1 MEAGEHLPGA
11 IDTLLVVGAGIGV
24 DHLAQER
31 DHRLLAFGEPGHDLG
46 FFGVIVLIAALL
58 VPYGTVVQHSDAKAG
73 RVALRGGRSRAKM
86 EIDNAVP
93 AGNHAQPPPLSPGPA
108 GRVGGTSMTL
118 FSRLL
123 YTVIAFTLLAAAI
136 LLIGVAVWRTA
147 TGFWTGENA
156 LESMLDGISLII
168 IAVAVADVGKFLFEE
183 EVLSDRELRRP
194 AEARGSLTKFMTI
207 IIIALHLEALVLIA
221 KTSRETMGDIV
232 YPGLLVFLAA
242 TRWWARPVPE
252 AQPER
257 HGRGAAGSDRRQ
269 RDEPQL
275 RAAATET

>member
-1 MEAGEHLPGA
+1 
-11 IDTLLVVGAGIGV
+11 
-24 DHLAQER
+24 
-31 DHRLLAFGEPGHDLG
+31 
-46 FFGVIVLIAALL
+46 
-58 VPYGTVVQHSDAKAG
+58 
-73 RVALRGGRSRAKM
+73 
-86 EIDNAVP
+86 
-93 AGNHAQPPPLSPGPA
+93 
-108 GRVGGTSMTL
+108 MTL

-136 LLIGVAVWRTA
+136 LLIGVAIWRTA
-147 TGFWTGENA
+147 TGFWTGQNA

-207 IIIALHLEALVLIA
+207 IIALHLEALVLIA

-242 TRWWARPVPE
+242 VAMVGLGLFQKLSQNATAVVPPDRDGDRCDKPPARE
-252 AQPER
+252 
-257 HGRGAAGSDRRQ
+257 GAAV
-269 RDEPQL
+269 
-275 RAAATET
+275 A

>member
-1 MEAGEHLPGA
+1 
-11 IDTLLVVGAGIGV
+11 
-24 DHLAQER
+24 
-31 DHRLLAFGEPGHDLG
+31 
-46 FFGVIVLIAALL
+46 
-58 VPYGTVVQHSDAKAG
+58 
-73 RVALRGGRSRAKM
+73 
-86 EIDNAVP
+86 
-93 AGNHAQPPPLSPGPA
+93 
-108 GRVGGTSMTL
+108 MTL

-123 YTVIAFTLLAAAI
+123 YSLIAFTLLAAAI
-136 LLIGVAVWRTA
+136 LLIGVAIWRTA
-147 TGFWTGENA
+147 TGFWTGQNA

-242 TRWWARPVPE
+242 IAMVGLGLFQKLSQNATAVVPPDRDGDRRDKPL
-252 AQPER
+252 AQD
-257 HGRGAAGSDRRQ
+257 GAA
-269 RDEPQL
+269 E
-275 RAAATET
+275 A